1 MRRTKSF
8 YQADAEFDII
18 QKTKNNKTN
27 FRINNGYDDLE
38 NQLDNTQANSY
49 LSGLVKEMKETM
61 LNVDDNIFNQINQ
74 SKQKKNSDYI
84 LSVNYI
90 GGNKLKKVT
99 TLNKTTTLLSNRS
112 GKSTKSKRT
121 YGPKSNRM
129 NTRHHSSKSNK
140 NGSKSNRMNTRH
152 YSSKSNKNGSK
163 SNRTNTR
170 HNTSKSNKNGSTS
183 SRMNNRHNSN
193 NSNKNGSTS
202 SRMNNRHNSNNSNK
216 NGSKSNR
223 TVKKNINFEN
233 KNNLPRNLSLA
244 KDILL
249 RKEKEKLNKISSDNS
264 ENPQNLS
271 FIGLRH
277 MNSINA
283 FTKKS
288 SFKPKEIK
296 RLSFFM
302 NPSPNFLKPIRTTT
316 MNKNPKSVKFDIPK
330 RTSTLYEKNKP
341 KKNINKNVRRWSEI
355 KDRRKSTRE
364 NNLFSFFQRPEYFEE
379 PKNNYQKNIN
389 LSSKRY
395 SSVSIHNDNDNDN
408 EELFK
413 ISQLSNK
420 NILQLN
426 EISRSMRKSI
436 CLSNNS
442 NLNFKLSD
450 LDKKNFLHDEDSSQS
465 SNGSSEESNKEKV
478 DEEQEI
484 IDKEKYREL
493 QRKGTVYDSLDEY
506 NDDDISTF
514 FIHPDSEILK
524 ILDCTVT
531 FCVVYNLIEIPFF
544 LGNNEI
550 YCRIGSYF
558 SFSNLIELLID
569 LIYFIDFVVHFFVG
583 FYNNEDV
590 LQTNLIDIIINN
602 LQGWFIIDLMGVIP
616 FKTLFSIY
624 DTKCQDISFLS
635 SYKYQSQFYYLFICF
650 RLVKTFR
657 LHNNKFLQYCDEI
670 LDKYEHYNNYLSFY
684 LGFIIFCITIHIV
697 TCLLI
702 FIGRNDYPSWIIYF
716 NFSEYNFAKLY
727 FIGIYYIIT
736 TVTTVGYGDLT
747 CITPKEKIFGILV
760 EIVGIIAY
768 SWVVSSISNYV
779 KSKSDAE
786 EEYFKKYQILEKIKM
801 TYKDFSDDLFE
812 RIDRYLKH
820 KQNNEE
826 QEKNLIEELP
836 ISLKNTLVYSMFEPI
851 IQNFIFFKNFDN
863 KDFIVKVIFC
873 FKPIMAIRNDI
884 LIKDGDFVEDIIF
897 VKKGK
902 LSLELSIKLTPD
914 NPEQDNNSN
923 KLNMIHTNYTNQ
935 NINQMKTQTTK
946 FANFMNNMTSNEE
959 ESEEEEIIEYQN
971 FKILDIRK
979 NEHFGDVLMISN
991 ERSPLTAIVKSR
1003 KAELFYLNKK
1013 DALEISTSYPQIW
1026 TKIQKKSLF
1035 NMKQIKRL
1043 MAKVIKIFQ
1052 NTYGMTSRK
1061 DEISNSDISKS
1072 EYELQPIPTISE
1084 YNETNID
1091 NNKNYRNKYSNNN
1104 IHDEIKNLKTIEE
1117 GTFIEDESENSNSD
1131 ISKSKI
1137 SNTLTHNLERINETD
1152 SSNFNNKKSNRDN
1165 LTIKMENCSNGNID
1179 FSDVFS
1185 MNSKNFLTGRS
1196 LLTPYKPEEINMEIY
1211 PNEKQNFMQFK
1222 HSENFNNINNDY
1234 FTNIYNNNNNENY
1247 NNSIKISI
1255 NNNNIS
1261 MCSTEISFS
1270 INSKYENIDELSD
1283 YRYSKTPKLR
1293 KRIKS
1298 LLKDP
1303 DFENDFVYN
1312 KYKSN
1317 KTTLKNSNISI
1328 NSLNLPQRKKT
1339 IKKSCSQE
1347 LKDKKRKNQHE
1358 KNRKSENDVTL
1369 TSLKNNPKN
1378 LLNMIHEKNNQDS
1391 INVNEPP
1398 TFTEL
1403 IQNFLDK
1410 EKLTNNKE
1418 LQEQKVELNKKIQ
1431 NIRSMK
1437 EQNRNF
1443 LKNKFVS

>member
-27 FRINNGYDDLE
+27 FRINNAYDNLE

-49 LSGLVKEMKETM
+49 LSGLVNEIKETM

-84 LSVNYI
+84 LSVNYL
-90 GGNKLKKVT
+90 GGNKLKKVA

-183 SRMNNRHNSN
+183 SRMNNRHNSS

-233 KNNLPRNLSLA
+233 KNNLPTRNLSLA

-302 NPSPNFLKPIRTTT
+302 NPSPNFLKPIRTST

-330 RTSTLYEKNKP
+330 RTSTLYEKNKT
-341 KKNINKNVRRWSEI
+341 KKIINKNVRRWSEI
-355 KDRRKSTRE
+355 KDRRKSTRD

-524 ILDCTVT
+524 ILDCTLT

-544 LGNNEI
+544 
-550 YCRIGSYF
+550 
-558 SFSNLIELLID
+558 
-569 LIYFIDFVVHFFVG
+569 
-583 FYNNEDV
+583 
-590 LQTNLIDIIINN
+590 
-602 LQGWFIIDLMGVIP
+602 
-616 FKTLFSIY
+616 
-624 DTKCQDISFLS
+624 
-635 SYKYQSQFYYLFICF
+635 
-650 RLVKTFR
+650 
-657 LHNNKFLQYCDEI
+657 
-670 LDKYEHYNNYLSFY
+670 
-684 LGFIIFCITIHIV
+684 
-697 TCLLI
+697 
-702 FIGRNDYPSWIIYF
+702 
-716 NFSEYNFAKLY
+716 
-727 FIGIYYIIT
+727 
-736 TVTTVGYGDLT
+736 
-747 CITPKEKIFGILV
+747 
-760 EIVGIIAY
+760 
-768 SWVVSSISNYV
+768 
-779 KSKSDAE
+779 
-786 EEYFKKYQILEKIKM
+786 
-801 TYKDFSDDLFE
+801 
-812 RIDRYLKH
+812 
-820 KQNNEE
+820 
-826 QEKNLIEELP
+826 
-836 ISLKNTLVYSMFEPI
+836 
-851 IQNFIFFKNFDN
+851 
-863 KDFIVKVIFC
+863 
-873 FKPIMAIRNDI
+873 
-884 LIKDGDFVEDIIF
+884 
-897 VKKGK
+897 
-902 LSLELSIKLTPD
+902 
-914 NPEQDNNSN
+914 
-923 KLNMIHTNYTNQ
+923 
-935 NINQMKTQTTK
+935 
-946 FANFMNNMTSNEE
+946 
-959 ESEEEEIIEYQN
+959 
-971 FKILDIRK
+971 
-979 NEHFGDVLMISN
+979 
-991 ERSPLTAIVKSR
+991 
-1003 KAELFYLNKK
+1003 
-1013 DALEISTSYPQIW
+1013 
-1026 TKIQKKSLF
+1026 
-1035 NMKQIKRL
+1035 
-1043 MAKVIKIFQ
+1043 
-1052 NTYGMTSRK
+1052 
-1061 DEISNSDISKS
+1061 
-1072 EYELQPIPTISE
+1072 
-1084 YNETNID
+1084 
-1091 NNKNYRNKYSNNN
+1091 
-1104 IHDEIKNLKTIEE
+1104 
-1117 GTFIEDESENSNSD
+1117 
-1131 ISKSKI
+1131 
-1137 SNTLTHNLERINETD
+1137 
-1152 SSNFNNKKSNRDN
+1152 
-1165 LTIKMENCSNGNID
+1165 
-1179 FSDVFS
+1179 
-1185 MNSKNFLTGRS
+1185 
-1196 LLTPYKPEEINMEIY
+1196 
-1211 PNEKQNFMQFK
+1211 
-1222 HSENFNNINNDY
+1222 
-1234 FTNIYNNNNNENY
+1234 
-1247 NNSIKISI
+1247 
-1255 NNNNIS
+1255 
-1261 MCSTEISFS
+1261 
-1270 INSKYENIDELSD
+1270 
-1283 YRYSKTPKLR
+1283 
-1293 KRIKS
+1293 
-1298 LLKDP
+1298 
-1303 DFENDFVYN
+1303 
-1312 KYKSN
+1312 
-1317 KTTLKNSNISI
+1317 
-1328 NSLNLPQRKKT
+1328 
-1339 IKKSCSQE
+1339 
-1347 LKDKKRKNQHE
+1347 
-1358 KNRKSENDVTL
+1358 
-1369 TSLKNNPKN
+1369 
-1378 LLNMIHEKNNQDS
+1378 
-1391 INVNEPP
+1391 
-1398 TFTEL
+1398 
-1403 IQNFLDK
+1403 
-1410 EKLTNNKE
+1410 
-1418 LQEQKVELNKKIQ
+1418 
-1431 NIRSMK
+1431 
-1437 EQNRNF
+1437 
-1443 LKNKFVS
+1443 